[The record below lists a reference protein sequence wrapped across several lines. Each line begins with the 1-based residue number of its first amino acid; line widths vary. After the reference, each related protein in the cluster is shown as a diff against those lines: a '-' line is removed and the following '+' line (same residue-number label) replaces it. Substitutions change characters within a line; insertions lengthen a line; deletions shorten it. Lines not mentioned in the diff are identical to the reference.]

1 MNKIVIAG
9 LGPGSLDYILP
20 ITIKKIIESEI
31 IIGGRRNL
39 EVIDSFIKDKKT
51 FEITKDFESLIKY
64 IKNNRDKKIMMVVSG
79 DSGFY
84 SMLRYMNK
92 NFEKNQL
99 EVIPGLSSMQYFFGK
114 IGEVWQDAKLA
125 SLHHK
130 NFDYIKVLEKYRIV
144 ALLTDKKNTPQSIGK
159 KLYEAGYDYEI
170 IVGENLSYEDEKISY
185 FKPST
190 LKDIDKNFQMN
201 IVIIDRGAD

>member
-39 EVIDSFIKDKKT
+39 EIIDSFIKDKKT

-64 IKNNRDKKIMMVVSG
+64 IKNNRAKKIMMVVSG

-99 EVIPGLSSMQYFFGK
+99 EVIPGISSMQYFFGK

-130 NFDYIKVLEKYRIV
+130 NFDYIKALEKYRIV

>member
-64 IKNNRDKKIMMVVSG
+64 IKNNRAKKIIMVVSG

-84 SMLRYMNK
+84 SMLKYMNK

-99 EVIPGLSSMQYFFGK
+99 EVIPGISSMQYFFGK
-114 IGEVWQDAKLA
+114 IGEVWQGAKLA

-130 NFDYIKVLEKYRIV
+130 NFDYIKALKKYRIV

-159 KLYEAGYDYEI
+159 NLYEAGYDYEI
-170 IVGENLSYEDEKISY
+170 VVGENLSYEDEKISY
-185 FKPST
+185 FRPST